1 MSDNIE
7 VVEIERIREF
17 EKRLLGYR
25 TALDASQKKLRIIVE
40 QVANSWR
47 DPAFVRVAKMIETT
61 QAELSAAKKVVD
73 EDLLPFVM
81 AKRKLLDE
89 MQAER

>member
-7 VVEIERIREF
+7 VVAIERIREF

-61 QAELSAAKKVVD
+61 QTELSAAKKVVD